1 MTAYVNGVKVGSG
14 IWQRTQRYEFEV
26 TASGWILFAFEL
38 VNAADDGDPGGN
50 PTGLLWSLRAANRT
64 VVARSDDDTEILEYP
79 SSDPQVPIGRQI
91 RQVMIGND
99 LLDGWTVT
107 GTETTDDSGATFPA
121 TGPMVYRLGSDSP
134 WDVVSQ
140 LCEQFID
147 VVVDAEG
154 RTLRPFV
161 KGRQGWRRR
170 WSSSPGTRR
179 LAWRIRVR

>member
-1 MTAYVNGVKVGSG
+1 M
-14 IWQRTQRYEFEV
+14 
-26 TASGWILFAFEL
+26 
-38 VNAADDGDPGGN
+38 
-50 PTGLLWSLRAANRT
+50 
-64 VVARSDDDTEILEYP
+64 
-79 SSDPQVPIGRQI
+79 PIGRQI

-179 LAWRIRVR
+179 LVWRIRVR

>member
-1 MTAYVNGVKVGSG
+1 MKVGSG

-50 PTGLLWSLRAANRT
+50 PTGLLWSLRATNGT

-107 GTETTDDSGATFPA
+107 GT
-121 TGPMVYRLGSDSP
+121 
-134 WDVVSQ
+134 
-140 LCEQFID
+140 
-147 VVVDAEG
+147 G
-154 RTLRPFV
+154 RPTILVR
-161 KGRQGWRRR
+161 RSRRR
-170 WSSSPGTRR
+170 VRWCIGWVGLAVGCRVAVVRAVHRR
-179 LAWRIRVR
+179 GGRRRRSDVASVREGDGRVASTLELVAGY

>member
-1 MTAYVNGVKVGSG
+1 MGADWCGGHILDYAGDNTVTAYVNGVKVGSG

-38 VNAADDGDPGGN
+38 VNAAGRRRPRREPD
-50 PTGLLWSLRAANRT
+50 RAPVVAARRNGT

-121 TGPMVYRLGSDSP
+121 TGPMVYRLG
-134 WDVVSQ
+134 
-140 LCEQFID
+140 
-147 VVVDAEG
+147 
-154 RTLRPFV
+154 RT
-161 KGRQGWRRR
+161 RRGMSCR
-170 WSSSPGTRR
+170 SCASSSSTWWSTPKVGRC
-179 LAWRIRVR
+179 VRS

>member
-1 MTAYVNGVKVGSG
+1 
-14 IWQRTQRYEFEV
+14 
-26 TASGWILFAFEL
+26 
-38 VNAADDGDPGGN
+38 
-50 PTGLLWSLRAANRT
+50 
-64 VVARSDDDTEILEYP
+64 
-79 SSDPQVPIGRQI
+79 
-91 RQVMIGND
+91 MIGND

-161 KGRQGWRRR
+161 KGRQGVASTLELVAGYSTAGLADPGSVNVTDLEWDIPRPEFDALVVRWARGRFNRGAGSRWGHSTSATSPTSAPRSPSLMGCWRLPMGGLRR
-170 WSSSPGTRR
+170 SRCWIRR
-179 LAWRIRVR
+179 PFLRHTM